1 MEKENTIGAVKNRGK
16 ELFLD
21 IFYDIAGS
29 LLMAI
34 GIFCFMETAD
44 IAPGGVSGVAIMLK
58 YLFGVPVGFMSLCIN
73 VPLLILAWK
82 YKGRAFTVKTLKTLL
97 FNTVLLDLVVTPY
110 FPQYTGDRMLGS
122 IFGGLFMGAGLA
134 LIFMR
139 GSTTG
144 GTDILSYLLELKF
157 PHIPIGTM
165 LMFIDFVILS
175 ASVMVFGNIETGLF
189 GMVALFCQTK
199 VIDGVIYG
207 MDKGKAVMIMS
218 PRNQAIANRVL
229 EEIDRGATFLNGR
242 GVYSGKDMEVLYV
255 VVRAPEFHRLKEIV
269 REEDPRAFM
278 TVADASQILG
288 EGFRELKKD

>member
-1 MEKENTIGAVKNRGK
+1 M
-16 ELFLD
+16 
-21 IFYDIAGS
+21 
-29 LLMAI
+29 
-34 GIFCFMETAD
+34 
-44 IAPGGVSGVAIMLK
+44 
-58 YLFGVPVGFMSLCIN
+58 
-73 VPLLILAWK
+73 
-82 YKGRAFTVKTLKTLL
+82 KTLKTLL

-122 IFGGLFMGAGLA
+122 VFGGLFMGIGLA

-139 GSTTG
+139 GQHHR

-165 LMFIDFVILS
+165 LMLIDFVILL

-218 PRNQAIANRVL
+218 PQNKALPA
-229 EEIDRGATFLNGR
+229 ACW
-242 GVYSGKDMEVLYV
+242 K
-255 VVRAPEFHRLKEIV
+255 RLSV
-269 REEDPRAFM
+269 
-278 TVADASQILG
+278 
-288 EGFRELKKD
+288 ELRS

>member
-1 MEKENTIGAVKNRGK
+1 MTYRWALWGCG
-16 ELFLD
+16 
-21 IFYDIAGS
+21 
-29 LLMAI
+29 
-34 GIFCFMETAD
+34 
-44 IAPGGVSGVAIMLK
+44 
-58 YLFGVPVGFMSLCIN
+58 IN

-110 FPQYTGDRMLGS
+110 FPQYTGEPGCLGS
-122 IFGGLFMGAGLA
+122 VFGGLFMGIGLA

-165 LMFIDFVILS
+165 LMLIDFVILL

-207 MDKGKAVMIMS
+207 MDKGKGGHDHVAS
-218 PRNQAIANRVL
+218 KQ
-229 EEIDRGATFLNGR
+229 
-242 GVYSGKDMEVLYV
+242 K
-255 VVRAPEFHRLKEIV
+255 HCQ
-269 REEDPRAFM
+269 PRAGR
-278 TVADASQILG
+278 D
-288 EGFRELKKD
+288 